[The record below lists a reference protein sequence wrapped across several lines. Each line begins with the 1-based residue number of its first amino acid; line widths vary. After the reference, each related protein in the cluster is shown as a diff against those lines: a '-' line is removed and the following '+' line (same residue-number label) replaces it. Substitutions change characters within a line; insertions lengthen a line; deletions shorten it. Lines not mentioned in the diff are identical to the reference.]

1 MMEPG
6 SHHAREVLSGIDGPR
21 ALSWSPD
28 GQWLVF
34 SGSIEGAEGLWLWRA
49 SDQKLVQVA
58 AGAMFHPAWSPDST
72 RIVVAKDTG
81 QLIRGLA
88 LSRLIVFD
96 IGSIASAGPR

>member
-1 MMEPG
+1 M
-6 SHHAREVLSGIDGPR
+6 
-21 ALSWSPD
+21 
-28 GQWLVF
+28 
-34 SGSIEGAEGLWLWRA
+34 EGAEGLWLWRA